1 MKPRVLKGVVWDLD
15 DTLWT
20 GVLGE
25 GDAVAL
31 RPEAAALV
39 RTLDQRG
46 VLQSIASRNDEHALT
61 VLDQMGLRDYF
72 LYPQLGAMA
81 KSAALTRI
89 AAALDLASDALAFI
103 DDDPRERAEV
113 SLALPEVLCLDAR
126 EVASLLTRPDVV
138 VPAGTGLNRR
148 QLHLADRARRQA
160 LPPAEPPSEAFLR
173 SLEMRLTLRRAD
185 LSDLPRIDELML
197 RTNQLNSTGRHLPAD
212 DLARL
217 CAAQNYLVHLA
228 LVADLRDR
236 FGDQGT
242 IAFALLERAGRWT
255 LRMLLVSC
263 RVRDQG
269 VGSAI
274 LDAILTG
281 AERARAPL
289 HADFVPT
296 GRNRHM
302 QVTLML
308 AGFEAGDGDLV
319 WRPPAGPRPPASPW
333 ITVDDASGVLRP

>member
-20 GVLGE
+20 GVLAE

-39 RTLDQRG
+39 RTLDERG

-113 SLALPEVLCLDAR
+113 SLSLPDVLCLDAR
-126 EVASLLTRPDVV
+126 EVAGLLTRPDVV
-138 VPAGTGLNRR
+138 IPAGAGLNRR

-173 SLEMRLTLRRAD
+173 SLDMRLTLRRAGLGD
-185 LSDLPRIDELML
+185 LLRIDELMV

-212 DLARL
+212 DLQRL
-217 CAAQNYLVHLA
+217 CADDDHLA

-242 IAFALLERAGRWT
+242 IAFALLERAAAWT

-333 ITVDDASGVLRP
+333 ITVDDATGVLRP

>member
-25 GDAVAL
+25 GDAVVL
-31 RPEAAALV
+31 RPPAAALV
-39 RTLDQRG
+39 RMLDQRG
-46 VLQSIASRNDEHALT
+46 VLQSVASRNDEQALT
-61 VLDQMGLRDYF
+61 VLDRMGLLDYF

-89 AAALDLASDALAFI
+89 AAALDLAHDALAFV
-103 DDDPRERAEV
+103 DDDARERAEV

-126 EVASLLTRPDVV
+126 EVNTLLDRPDVII
-138 VPAGTGLNRR
+138 PAGSGLNRR

-185 LSDLPRIDELML
+185 PSDLPRIDELML
-197 RTNQLNSTGRHLPAD
+197 RTNQLNSTGRILPRD

-217 CAAQNYLVHLA
+217 CAAEDHLA

-242 IAFALLERAGRWT
+242 IAFALLERAAVWT
-255 LRMLLVSC
+255 LRMLLISC

-302 QVTLML
+302 HVTLML
-308 AGFEAGDGDLV
+308 AGFETGDGGDLV

-333 ITVDDASGVLRP
+333 IAVDDATGVLRP